1 MITQTTQLDVLASK
15 YATLKHQIDQLK
27 VQFETVRDELL
38 LEMHPGDKIENPEY
52 NVTCYAGKSSIV
64 WTKAG
69 EVQKKQFQNEL
80 IKQGLMDIKIGDPF
94 VQVRFVKQS
103 EAE

>member
-1 MITQTTQLDVLASK
+1 MITKSTNLDALASK
-15 YATLKHQIDQLK
+15 YATLKHQIDGLK
-27 VQFETVRDELL
+27 VQFESVRDELL

-52 NVTCYAGKSSIV
+52 NVTCYAGKSSVI

-69 EVQKKQFQNEL
+69 EAHKKEFQNTL
-80 IKQGLMDIKIGDPF
+80 ISQGLMDIKIGDPF
-94 VQVRFVKQS
+94 VQVRFVKQA